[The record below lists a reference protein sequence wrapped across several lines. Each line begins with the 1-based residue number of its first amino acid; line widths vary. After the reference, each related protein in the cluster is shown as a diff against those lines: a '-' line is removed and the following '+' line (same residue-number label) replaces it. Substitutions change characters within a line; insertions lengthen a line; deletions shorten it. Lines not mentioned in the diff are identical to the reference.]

1 MNGGSEHEAAQA
13 VSEHYPACA
22 PCIYSPPAPPPPPGL
37 PPFTPPPPSPPPP
50 SPPPSPP
57 PPSPPPQLPPPPIE
71 PLGATC
77 RLVYGLGDCS
87 EANYCSGVGT
97 CVQGR
102 CECPAGYIDAN
113 CTVRMSCQYLDEVN
127 RTWSSEG
134 LMSVLNDDGTI
145 TCETRHLT
153 TFGGIISIP
162 TSADE
167 LANELRDAMTF
178 NTFTMD
184 EAFALLSNFE
194 FGENM
199 TIMMVVIG
207 LILGDLLTLACLG
220 YYRGKRAVIRRKREG
235 TLFEEEREYEKV
247 RDIRAKLHKL
257 EKGGSKAEGRSR
269 TSLNARVPLSNLA
282 SRAQLSFRASQSSRA
297 STADAPGAAPAAEK
311 FVPPPLV
318 PVTAAE
324 EAMQLAQVLRSR
336 ASSAMVEGG
345 KQAQRFIANPKPT
358 MTTATMLVTRPI
370 LSISR
375 RRASSKSSQVPRAS
389 PSVHPDPMSPPQ
401 ALDTAPRAEVMARMD
416 TVPVRTEVQL
426 TPRKVVEPPSTP
438 PPSPPANDHKA
449 STSAKVSPW
458 ARELPMTPPAS
469 PPADEDAQGGAQ
481 SGAEEE
487 PAGMPLSPS
496 MDALLK
502 RTKSAAMGA
511 TAASHGAEA
520 AATKPLA
527 IPAPDMKLP
536 STSDVL
542 ATLGATPAA
551 STSRPSSRQWRDRR
565 HEKLEAIR
573 QLRSHRKALRAEL
586 GIHSS
591 ALSRRCKETG
601 ERLSK
606 CWADFGVFW
615 SRLVITARNEH
626 TVINLIRPPDDEEAL
641 QPAQMV
647 QIFWNTL
654 AAELFVCCF
663 QCAGA
668 PSHALAPY

>member
-22 PCIYSPPAPPPPPGL
+22 
-37 PPFTPPPPSPPPP
+37 
-50 SPPPSPP
+50 PPSPP

-345 KQAQRFIANPKPT
+345 KQAQRYCQSKADDDDRHDARDPPDTLDQPPPCKLQVQPSPSCVAF
-358 MTTATMLVTRPI
+358 RP
-370 LSISR
+370 SR
-375 RRASSKSSQVPRAS
+375 SNVAASSARHGSAS
-389 PSVHPDPMSPPQ
+389 RGDGAHGYCACPH
-401 ALDTAPRAEVMARMD
+401 RG
-416 TVPVRTEVQL
+416 
-426 TPRKVVEPPSTP
+426 
-438 PPSPPANDHKA
+438 PAHA
-449 STSAKVSPW
+449 T
-458 ARELPMTPPAS
+458 
-469 PPADEDAQGGAQ
+469 QGG
-481 SGAEEE
+481 
-487 PAGMPLSPS
+487 
-496 MDALLK
+496 
-502 RTKSAAMGA
+502 
-511 TAASHGAEA
+511 
-520 AATKPLA
+520 
-527 IPAPDMKLP
+527 
-536 STSDVL
+536 
-542 ATLGATPAA
+542 
-551 STSRPSSRQWRDRR
+551 
-565 HEKLEAIR
+565 
-573 QLRSHRKALRAEL
+573 
-586 GIHSS
+586 
-591 ALSRRCKETG
+591 
-601 ERLSK
+601 
-606 CWADFGVFW
+606 
-615 SRLVITARNEH
+615 
-626 TVINLIRPPDDEEAL
+626 
-641 QPAQMV
+641 
-647 QIFWNTL
+647 
-654 AAELFVCCF
+654 
-663 QCAGA
+663 
-668 PSHALAPY
+668 